1 MPNNE
6 GGWRPPGYD
15 GPGWEPPKE
24 PPQGPPQGPPPGGG
38 RGPGGGS
45 RWSVPGVVAVIV
57 IGVWSVLAYQW
68 TQQNDCELVESY
80 GLVLSH
86 GTPDPWERCGD

>member
-6 GGWRPPGYD
+6 GGWRPRGYD
-15 GPGWEPPKE
+15 GPGWEPPE
-24 PPQGPPQGPPPGGG
+24 EPPQGPPPGGG
-38 RGPGGGS
+38 GGGGGPGGRS
-45 RWSVPGVVAVIV
+45 RWSVPGVVAVV
-57 IGVWSVLAYQW
+57 TVAVWSVLAYQW
-68 TQQNDCELVESY
+68 TQQNDCDLVESY